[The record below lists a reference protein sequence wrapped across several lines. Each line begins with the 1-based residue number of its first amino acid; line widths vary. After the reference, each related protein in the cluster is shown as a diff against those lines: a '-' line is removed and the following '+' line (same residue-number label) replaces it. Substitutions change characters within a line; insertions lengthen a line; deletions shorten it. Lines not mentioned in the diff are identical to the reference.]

1 MATNGGAAKEN
12 GAVDVDGTGGDAKDE
27 EIAELKRKIEGLE
40 KESAARAE
48 QLESLRLEIAR
59 LEKGKAVMEDR
70 LESARREL
78 EQSEDE
84 RKALRAVANRAAVLE
99 GDVSQLQ
106 HDLVTSMSVSE
117 ETSAEVAK
125 LKASAEGL
133 RRSSAGAESRV
144 RVLEEKLAQAESE
157 KAAALSEISANDS
170 DIVTLKRDL
179 KDLMAE
185 SSGAT
190 VKCAQLQS
198 ELDDWRMQYSM
209 LLDEFEMKKMKDGEE
224 GQSGSFPWS
233 GSVMAAASAGVL
245 AVGIAGY
252 FLCAKKR

>member
-12 GAVDVDGTGGDAKDE
+12 GAVGGDAKDA
-27 EIAELKRKIEGLE
+27 EIAELKSKIEGLE
-40 KESAARAE
+40 KEASARTE
-48 QLESLRLEIAR
+48 QLGSLRLEIAR

-78 EQSEDE
+78 EQSEE
-84 RKALRAVANRAAVLE
+84 GRKALRAVAARAAALE
-99 GDVSQLQ
+99 GDVARLQ
-106 HDLVTSMSVSE
+106 HDLVASMSESE
-117 ETSAEVAK
+117 ETSAEVTK
-125 LKASAEGL
+125 LKDAAEEL
-133 RRSSAGAESRV
+133 RRSNAEAESRV

-157 KAAALSEISANDS
+157 KAAALSENSANDS
-170 DIVTLKRDL
+170 GIVSLKRDL
-179 KDLMAE
+179 KDLTAE

-209 LLDEFEMKKMKDGEE
+209 LLDKFEMRKTKDGEE
-224 GQSGSFPWS
+224 GQSGSSKLPWS

-245 AVGIAGY
+245 AFGIVGY